1 MMQSKLTLRLDKR
14 LIDQAKHYARQQNR
28 SLSQVVE
35 DYFSI
40 LAATV
45 DSSPP
50 VAKETLPP
58 ITQSLY
64 GLLQGATVDEQDYRD
79 HLEEKHS

>member
-1 MMQSKLTLRLDKR
+1 MQTKLTLRLDKR
-14 LIDQAKHYARQQNR
+14 LIDQAKHYARQRNR
-28 SLSQVVE
+28 SLSQIVE
-35 DYFSI
+35 DFFA
-40 LAATV
+40 LLPATF

-64 GLLQGATVDEQDYRD
+64 GLLQGTTIDEQDYRD
-79 HLEEKHS
+79 HLEEKYS